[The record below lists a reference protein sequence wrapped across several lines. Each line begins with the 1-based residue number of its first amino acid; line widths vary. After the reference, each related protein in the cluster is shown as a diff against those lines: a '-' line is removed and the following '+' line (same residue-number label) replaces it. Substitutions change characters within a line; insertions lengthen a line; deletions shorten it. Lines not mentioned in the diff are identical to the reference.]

1 MDPLITIVL
10 VVAAAVAA
18 AVQVSDVACNLF
30 HKNGTHRCYGA
41 LGESLS
47 LHLDADS
54 SNKEITLKNNSIRI
68 LNFKTGEDWRYKLN
82 QDYVNRSEFFNNG
95 TFRLDRVIEED
106 CGEYQLETYS
116 SEGTLLRRVNMLLE
130 IQAPVSEP
138 VLSHL
143 CLPHGETVVT
153 CSSEGDGLQYI
164 WTLNAQNLT
173 RSVANDHYQSSDI
186 ILKSDVTGTLTCM
199 VQNKVSNSNS
209 TIDLSLA
216 CSVVSSQF
224 PLLAV
229 TVSVALTVG
238 TLTLLLALFVGI
250 NHLCKKQR
258 SRFDNSE
265 GVDKVVVYAAV
276 KIGKKRNQARKQRP
290 PATEMVEYGQIKMA
304 VNPDVAGSPEIQG

>member
-1 MDPLITIVL
+1 MDPVITIVL

-18 AVQVSDVACNLF
+18 AAQVNAMACNLF

-41 LGESLS
+41 LGKSLS
-47 LHLDADS
+47 LQLAADS
-54 SNKEITLKNNSIRI
+54 SNEEITLKNNYSRI
-68 LNFKTGEDWRYKLN
+68 LHFKTGEDWRSKLH
-82 QDYVNRSEFFNNG
+82 QDYVNRSFFNNG

-106 CGEYQLETYS
+106 CGDYQLETYN
-116 SEGTLLRRVNMLLE
+116 SEGALLRRVSFLLE

-143 CLPHGETVVT
+143 CLPLGETVVT
-153 CSSEGDGLQYI
+153 CSSEGDGLQYS
-164 WTLNAQNLT
+164 WTLNGQNMT
-173 RSVANDHYQSSDI
+173 RSVANHYQSSVI

-199 VQNKVSNSNS
+199 VQNKVSSSNS

-224 PLLAV
+224 PLVAV

-238 TLTLLLALFVGI
+238 TLTLLTRFVVI

-258 SRFDNSE
+258 SRFDTSE
-265 GVDKVVVYAAV
+265 RVDEVFVYADV
-276 KIGKKRNQARKQRP
+276 KIGKQRNKARKQRP
-290 PATEMVEYGQIKMA
+290 PATETVENGQIKMA
-304 VNPDVAGSPEIQG
+304 VNPEAAGCP